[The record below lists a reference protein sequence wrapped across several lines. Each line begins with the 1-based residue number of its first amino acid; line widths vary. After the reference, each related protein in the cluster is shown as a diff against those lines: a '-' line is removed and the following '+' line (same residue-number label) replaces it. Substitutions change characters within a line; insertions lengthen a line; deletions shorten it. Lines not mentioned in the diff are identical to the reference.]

1 MDKKLLL
8 NLYYCLVFSHLSYGV
23 QAWGSACDTYLNELR
38 VIQNKAVR
46 ILSGNQYFQ
55 IYGQAPGP
63 LPSSTPLY
71 KELKILKLHDIY
83 RFNIAKFVY
92 QTLCKDSPVIFS
104 NWFTYTHMVHTH
116 ATTSATSIIREHY
129 FDVGTEHQ
137 TYTLYVN
144 RGNLVHYG
152 KKMIRVSGPL
162 IWNDLP
168 PDIQDAS
175 SIFTFKSYL
184 KNHFIDKYVEDD

>member
-1 MDKKLLL
+1 ML

-23 QAWGSACDTYLNELR
+23 QVWGSACDTYLKDLS

-46 ILSGNQYFQ
+46 IISGKQYFQ
-55 IYGQAPGP
+55 IYGQTPGP

-71 KELKILKLHDIY
+71 KELKILKLQDIY
-83 RFNIAKFVY
+83 RFNVAKFVY
-92 QTLCKDSPVIFS
+92 QTLCKDSPEIFS
-104 NWFTYTHMVHTH
+104 DWFKYTHMIHTY
-116 ATTSATSIIREHY
+116 ATTSATSITREHY

-144 RGNLVHYG
+144 RGNLIHYG

-168 PDIQDAS
+168 PEIQDAS
-175 SIFTFKSYL
+175 SIFTFKFYL
-184 KNHFIDKYVEDD
+184 KNHLIEKYVEGS